1 MKQPGALICLFIF
14 VAAVSF
20 ALASEQYNSAR
31 KLKATLT
38 GAAEVPGPGDADG
51 SGTATLTLAAGKN
64 QICYEVAVSNIGT
77 ATAAHIHSGGA
88 DVAGPV
94 LVTLTAPAA
103 SGSSKDCA
111 TLEHE
116 KILEILK
123 NPGNYYVNVHTAEF
137 PDGAVRG
144 QLTK

>member
-1 MKQPGALICLFIF
+1 MKQPGAWIVLFIF

-31 KLKATLT
+31 KLTATLT

-51 SGTATLTLAAGKN
+51 TGRITLTLSAGK
-64 QICYEVAVSNIGT
+64 ICYELAVSNIGN
-77 ATAAHIHSGGA
+77 ATAAHIHSGAA

-94 LVTLTAPAA
+94 LVMLKAPEA
-103 SGSSKDCA
+103 GSSKDCVA
-111 TLEHE
+111 LEKE
-116 KILEILK
+116 KIFDIIK
-123 NPGNYYVNVHTAEF
+123 NPGNYYVNVHNADF

-144 QLTK
+144 QLSK

>member
-1 MKQPGALICLFIF
+1 MKQPGAVICLFIF
-14 VAAVSF
+14 VVAVSF
-20 ALASEQYNSAR
+20 ALASEQYNSSR
-31 KLKATLT
+31 KLKCTLT

-51 SGTATLTLAAGKN
+51 SGNATLTLSAGKN
-64 QICYEVAVSNIGT
+64 QICYEVSVSNIGT

-94 LVTLTAPAA
+94 VVMLTAPA

-111 TLEHE
+111 TVDRD

-123 NPGNYYVNVHTAEF
+123 NPAGFYVNVHTAEF
-137 PDGAVRG
+137 PNGAVRG

>member
-20 ALASEQYNSAR
+20 ALASEQYHSAR
-31 KLKATLT
+31 KLKATLS

-51 SGTATLTLAAGKN
+51 SGAATLTLSAGKN
-64 QICYEVAVSNIGT
+64 EICYQLSISNIGT
-77 ATAAHIHSGGA
+77 ATAAHIHSGSAGV
-88 DVAGPV
+88 DGPV
-94 LVTLTAPAA
+94 LVTLTAPET
-103 SGSSKDCA
+103 GSSKDCA
-111 TLEHE
+111 TLDGQ

-123 NPGNYYVNVHTAEF
+123 NPADYYVNVHTAEF
-137 PDGAVRG
+137 PNGAVRG